1 MLFCGEPTSS
11 TQTQLV
17 GILGQRARF
26 AHVLPSRRASWLA
39 ELALAQASR
48 GESSDVMSLEP
59 LYLRRP
65 AITRSSKFALPS
77 QAAESNRAGD
87 NEGHAG
93 EERKHRMRYIVE
105 RMTMADIP
113 RIVEIERLA
122 YATPWPPSAYRKELE
137 ENQYAHYIVV
147 TRHRLRPLR
156 VEPLYPADSLAGP
169 SRSRCCR
176 AALLTARIRI
186 WPLSSDSPDSG

>member
-1 MLFCGEPTSS
+1 MRFPAASGRCWKPDGARFMRQQYPALVVLDEIWKPLDGYHLLAPLELAERISAAGSESPVLFCGEPTSS
-11 TQTQLV
+11 TQTLLV

-87 NEGHAG
+87 NEGTQEKRGSIAC
-93 EERKHRMRYIVE
+93 
-105 RMTMADIP
+105 
-113 RIVEIERLA
+113 
-122 YATPWPPSAYRKELE
+122 AT
-137 ENQYAHYIVV
+137 
-147 TRHRLRPLR
+147 
-156 VEPLYPADSLAGP
+156 SLNG
-169 SRSRCCR
+169 
-176 AALLTARIRI
+176 
-186 WPLSSDSPDSG
+186 